1 MLPEVIRIQAV
12 RVLGVTIIAFV
23 TAILLTPPLF
33 KFLKKFGIKKQIR
46 SAESAPI
53 FAKLHAKKEGTPT
66 MGGIL
71 IWASVLGLAVIFA
84 LLNHFFDGFFA
95 YLNFVNRA
103 ETYLP
108 LAAMFIAAG
117 LGFIDDLLGALR
129 IGPNNGGMTTKHKF
143 LMYCLVAAI
152 GAWWFYAKLGCL
164 DNVENA
170 CILRIPFFGNFD
182 VGLWYIPIFML
193 VVVASAFSAD
203 LTDGLDGLLG
213 GVSLFIFG
221 GLMVVA
227 FLIRRYNLAVMIGAV
242 IGSLLAFLWNNIN
255 PAKFFM
261 GDTGSMAL
269 GITMG
274 VIAMQ
279 TDSALFLPIIALPLV
294 LETLSVIV
302 QTISKRFFH
311 RKIFLSTP
319 IHHHF
324 EAVGMPEAQ
333 ITMRF
338 WIIGFI
344 GVGLGVILFVF
355 YLFGLI

>member
-1 MLPEVIRIQAV
+1 MLQEAIRIQAV
-12 RVLGVTIIAFV
+12 RVLGVTIIAFIS
-23 TAILLTPPLF
+23 ALMLTPALF

-66 MGGIL
+66 MGGVL
-71 IWASVLGLAVIFA
+71 IWLSVLGLAIIFGI
-84 LLNHFFDGFFA
+84 LNHFFDGFFG
-95 YLNFVNRA
+95 YLNFINRA

-117 LGFIDDLLGALR
+117 LGFLDDLLGVLR
-129 IGPNNGGMTTKHKF
+129 IGPKGGGMTVRQKF
-143 LMYCLVAAI
+143 IMYCVIAAI

-164 DNVENA
+164 DNVANA
-170 CILRIPFFGNFD
+170 CILRVPFFGNFD

-221 GLMVVA
+221 GLMIVS
-227 FLIRRYNLAVMIGAV
+227 FLLRKYNLAVMIGAV

-279 TDSALFLPIIALPLV
+279 TDSALLLPIIALPLV
-294 LETLSVIV
+294 LETLSVII
-302 QTISKRFFH
+302 QTISKKLFH

-324 EAVGMPEAQ
+324 EAIGMPEAQ

-344 GVGLGVILFVF
+344 SAGFGVILFVF